1 MIPSSY
7 RAVGTRGRPHEDD
20 RPTRTG
26 GGPDRSRPPSP
37 NRERAMAFD
46 PALLDLFARLRGGS
60 LLTLKRDGR
69 PQASVV
75 IHAWDAAACGIRV
88 SLTDD
93 RAKTRN
99 LRRDPRA
106 SYEVVAPDLRGWAV
120 GEGYAEL
127 TPPAA
132 DPDDTTVE
140 ALVDLHRRL
149 AGEHPHWA
157 EYRAAMVAD
166 RRLVLTLRF
175 EHVYGAIQ
183 G

>member
-1 MIPSSY
+1 
-7 RAVGTRGRPHEDD
+7 
-20 RPTRTG
+20 
-26 GGPDRSRPPSP
+26 
-37 NRERAMAFD
+37 MAFD

-60 LLTLKRDGR
+60 LITLKRDGR

-75 IHAWDAAACGIRV
+75 IHAWDADTRTIRV

-106 SYEVVAPDLRGWAV
+106 SYQVVSPDLRAWAV
-120 GEGYAEL
+120 GEGFAEL

-132 DPDDTTVE
+132 DPYDATVE
-140 ALVDLHRRL
+140 ALVALYRRL
-149 AGEHPHWA
+149 AGDHPDWA

-166 RRLVLTLRF
+166 RRVVLTLAF
-175 EHVYGAIQ
+175 EHLYG
-183 G
+183 GVGG